1 MAIASITSH
10 IEGLEKH
17 VTAMYEE
24 LVGEFEG
31 KKVIQAQSDQKDKRL
46 AVINSEITRLKGE
59 LKEREELISAFKR
72 ELGNIICAN
81 CAPKEFEEATK
92 LLYRKYV
99 VGDAIKGDILRPS
112 TLVLSQAVVQVDR
125 PPLNADD
132 LMEDSGEGTY
142 RQKVLPRVAKHD
154 PRHRLSAEKNLNDKG
169 IRKYQRELEALVVQL
184 EEVHKEKDFYL
195 SEMNKLRQQVA
206 LLSRPVEKAND
217 RGMNYGFS
225 DTAHNGSFEPS
236 PLRLSLDRS
245 FSPYFEDRNNTEGER
260 DMRVV
265 GNIPTAKKYI

>member
-1 MAIASITSH
+1 MDSLSFGRKFCLKNLLILTRLLEFLCYILELRNNIKILENFRFVLDHRLQLLTAERGPITSH

-125 PPLNADD
+125 PYDDDDD
-132 LMEDSGEGTY
+132 LDGTN
-142 RQKVLPRVAKHD
+142 
-154 PRHRLSAEKNLNDKG
+154 E
-169 IRKYQRELEALVVQL
+169 
-184 EEVHKEKDFYL
+184 
-195 SEMNKLRQQVA
+195 
-206 LLSRPVEKAND
+206 
-217 RGMNYGFS
+217 
-225 DTAHNGSFEPS
+225 
-236 PLRLSLDRS
+236 
-245 FSPYFEDRNNTEGER
+245 NTEAMATNNGEK
-260 DMRVV
+260 
-265 GNIPTAKKYI
+265 I